1 MAQKVTVYVTDWCP
15 FSRKARNFL
24 DSKGVE
30 YEAINIEE
38 DEAAAQ
44 KVMEYNNGDR
54 TVPTF
59 EIEGKGVFTNPSP
72 EQLTELLSLS

>member
-1 MAQKVTVYVTDWCP
+1 MSPKVTVYVTDWCP
-15 FSRKARNFL
+15 FSQRARSFL

-30 YEAINIEE
+30 YEAIDIEE

-44 KVMEYNNGDR
+44 KVEGWNNGNR

-59 EIEGKGVFTNPSP
+59 DIEGKGIFTNPSP
-72 EQLTELLSLS
+72 AQLTELLSLV